1 MAKYCIG
8 DFIKE
13 TRERRGYTQEQL
25 SFGICSTS
33 SLSRIETG
41 GQNPN
46 YQTLDALLERL
57 GTENGAFTQFVSKDE
72 AEFYQLK
79 RKIREAIIEQ
89 KDEELERLLQKMEKS
104 IDSKIIFE
112 KQYFLYAK
120 GTLHLKKKKEYQKVM
135 NYYMEAI
142 HITLPDFNGVEP
154 LKRNLLTFDEITIIN
169 AIASIHA
176 KEGRLKTAIRI
187 GNWLKEYMEEK
198 VIDENERK
206 RKYPMIIYNL
216 TNWLGHYQRYLDV
229 IEMADC
235 GIEFCIQNGTLRYF
249 PNMIFNK
256 SCALAELGKKE
267 EAKRFFTQAI
277 AIFDSV
283 GDNKKKEKAIA
294 WCETRYQIEI
304 DI

>member
-1 MAKYCIG
+1 
-8 DFIKE
+8 
-13 TRERRGYTQEQL
+13 
-25 SFGICSTS
+25 
-33 SLSRIETG
+33 
-41 GQNPN
+41 
-46 YQTLDALLERL
+46 
-57 GTENGAFTQFVSKDE
+57 
-72 AEFYQLK
+72 
-79 RKIREAIIEQ
+79 
-89 KDEELERLLQKMEKS
+89 
-104 IDSKIIFE
+104 
-112 KQYFLYAK
+112 
-120 GTLHLKKKKEYQKVM
+120 
-135 NYYMEAI
+135 
-142 HITLPDFNGVEP
+142 
-154 LKRNLLTFDEITIIN
+154 
-169 AIASIHA
+169 
-176 KEGRLKTAIRI
+176 
-187 GNWLKEYMEEK
+187 MEEK

-294 WCETRYQIEI
+294 WCRTKYQMEI